1 MSISSED
8 RAIRRG
14 KVPSGPSRR
23 RMWGFRAA
31 LIFAALLPLL
41 WGLGAME
48 GAIGGG
54 PHLAHELIGGG
65 VALAA
70 LWLAPLVVM
79 WRPARLPVA
88 LLGLLAFTLAAVL
101 AAVLSASYGVL
112 AIILAVQAVLVVA
125 LHPYRAA
132 AFRGP
137 VAFSALLLPLALLA
151 AAALAR
157 YAVTEA
163 GLQATGDA
171 HALEAHYF
179 DQAWFA
185 LAVALYLVLAA
196 VRDDARRFAGRA
208 GGAGL
213 LAFGAVGIL
222 LPSYV
227 GSVGA
232 TWGAVAVAGGLVT
245 IVLAEVEAR
254 RASVAEGVAIS
265 TG

>member
-1 MSISSED
+1 MPVSSED
-8 RAIRRG
+8 RTVRPAKAPPG
-14 KVPSGPSRR
+14 SSWP

-41 WGLGAME
+41 WGVGAVE

-54 PHLAHELIGGG
+54 PHLAHELIGAG

-79 WRPARLPVA
+79 WRPARRPVA
-88 LLGLLAFTLAAVL
+88 LLGFVAFALAAVM
-101 AAVLSASYGVL
+101 ASGLSASNVEVAVVL
-112 AIILAVQAVLVVA
+112 TVQAGLVIV

-132 AFRGP
+132 ALRRP
-137 VAFSALLLPLALLA
+137 VALSPLLLPLALLA
-151 AAALAR
+151 GAALTR
-157 YAVTEA
+157 YAVSEA

-171 HALEAHYF
+171 HALAAHYF

-185 LAVALYLVLAA
+185 LAVALFLVLAA

-208 GGAGL
+208 GGAAL
-213 LAFGAVGIL
+213 IAFGTVGIV
-222 LPSYV
+222 LPTYV

-232 TWGAVAVAGGLVT
+232 AWGGVAVAGGLTT
-245 IVLAEVEAR
+245 IVLAEADAR
-254 RASVAEGVAIS
+254 RIPLAEGVPAPI
-265 TG
+265 G